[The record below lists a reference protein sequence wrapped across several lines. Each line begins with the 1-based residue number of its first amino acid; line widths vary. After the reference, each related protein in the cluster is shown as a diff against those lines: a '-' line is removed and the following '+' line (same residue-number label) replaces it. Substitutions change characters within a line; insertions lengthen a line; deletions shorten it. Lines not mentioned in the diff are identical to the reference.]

1 MYGWHL
7 AAEERSLLVVSSKEL
22 FRLPKAYPPANKL
35 TTLSISL
42 GCTEPL
48 LVGGLPDGD
57 FKVKCMSGLGV
68 LQNTNLS
75 NKLYQIVLF
84 YHAYDTTASKQL
96 TVKVEFFCSYT
107 LEKSVMRCT
116 NSYSGS
122 QPIILNL
129 NTFPTLNLF
138 QGKSITNHPDF
149 HNRYYYPWQ
158 RRAYLCVLQNKFI
171 FVMGTPFLV
180 TDIICKQRKAW

>member
-1 MYGWHL
+1 
-7 AAEERSLLVVSSKEL
+7 VVSSKEL

-48 LVGGLPDGD
+48 LVGGFPDGD

-75 NKLYQIVLF
+75 NKSYQIVLF

-96 TVKVEFFCSYT
+96 SVNVEFFCSYT
-107 LEKSVMRCT
+107 LEKNVMRCT

-138 QGKSITNHPDF
+138 QGKLTQIIQISTIDTIIHDREE
-149 HNRYYYPWQ
+149 HT
-158 RRAYLCVLQNKFI
+158 CVY
-171 FVMGTPFLV
+171 
-180 TDIICKQRKAW
+180 CKISSSLSWVPHSWSRTSSANTERLDKLPVFCKL